1 MQRLRF
7 GEIQDVGAAELACR
21 DLLAAHG
28 IVALPTETFYGLAV
42 SPDDPAA
49 VEALLTLKGRS
60 AEKSLPLVAANLRQV
75 EVLVELPPVWRARL
89 VRVWPAPLTVVLPVR
104 RALAACGR
112 TAAVRV
118 PAHPLLRTLLEALGP
133 LTATSANRTGTPALA
148 EPDAVARTLGDGLG
162 LLLDGGV
169 TPGGLPSTLL
179 DLTYDRPKILRA
191 GAFRPPS
198 SWAVT
203 GV

>member
-7 GEIQDVGAAELACR
+7 AEIQDVGAAAEACR

-42 SPDDPAA
+42 SPDDPVA
-49 VEALLTLKGRS
+49 VEAVLTLKGRS
-60 AEKSLPLVAANLRQV
+60 AERSLPLVAADLPQV
-75 EVLVELPPVWRARL
+75 ELVVEVPPEWRARL
-89 VRVWPAPLTVVLPVR
+89 ERVWPAPLSVVLPVR
-104 RALAACGR
+104 RTLVACGP
-112 TAAVRV
+112 TAAVRI
-118 PAHPLLRTLLEALGP
+118 PAHPLLRTLLGALGP

-148 EPDAVARTLGDGLG
+148 APDAVARALGDGLG

-179 DLTYDRPKILRA
+179 DLTHDRPKILRA
-191 GAFRPPS
+191 GAFRPPP
-198 SWAVT
+198 SWAVA